1 MRHCKSTNKI
11 KKLTIDMRRNLY
23 ILVMFFLTTGAASA
37 QVGVGVT
44 GTVNSSAKQQVDAS
58 DKGFLPPRVALTST
72 ATASNAISSPAVGLL
87 VYNTATAGTSPSD
100 VTPGLYYYDGAKWQ
114 RVINQQPD
122 ATVTLNGSNPNTG
135 SGFSGDQQSTNF
147 IYVSN
152 DDASQWIWKPNATP
166 SPAYVTYTPPASS
179 SWYSQSTLTDAGSN
193 KTSGIYRTGNVG
205 IWTASFTPTTKLDIR
220 ASTSG
225 MGLRLVDGSQ
235 GANKVLQSD
244 ANGYASWTTNVAV
257 TAARIGTLGTDAG
270 DTGPN
275 TYTGASITLPPG
287 KWSVSVTML
296 GLISAAGNHWVQTYF
311 STSSTVGTGAP
322 GVAGGPTII
331 SGLVVGNANNM
342 ITGTAIINNTS
353 GANKTYYYCTASTS
367 SQTLTNLGRNT
378 YGENSIVAYPMN

>member
-1 MRHCKSTNKI
+1 
-11 KKLTIDMRRNLY
+11 
-23 ILVMFFLTTGAASA
+23 MFFLTTSAASA

-44 GTVNSSAKQQVDAS
+44 GSVNSSAKLQVDAS

-122 ATVTLNGSNPNTG
+122 ATVTFNGSNPNTG

-205 IWTASFTPTTKLDIR
+205 IGTASFTPTTKLDIR
-220 ASTSG
+220 ASSSG
-225 MGLRLVDGSQ
+225 TGLRLVDGSQ
-235 GANKVLQSD
+235 GANKVLKSD
-244 ANGYASWTTNVAV
+244 ANGYASWTTNVSVTPAV
-257 TAARIGTLGTDAG
+257 IGTLGTEAG
-270 DTGPN
+270 NTGPN
-275 TYTGASITLPPG
+275 NYTGASITLPPG
-287 KWSVSVTML
+287 IWSVSVSML
-296 GLISAAGNHWVQTYF
+296 GYIAASGNHWIQTYF
-311 STSSTVGTGAP
+311 TTSSTVGSGAP
-322 GVAGGPTII
+322 GVAGGPTLI
-331 SGLVVGNANNM
+331 SGLVVGNSFNM
-342 ITGTAIINNTS
+342 ITGTAIINNST
-353 GANKTYYYCTASTS
+353 GTVQTYYYWTGSTNG
-367 SQTLTNLGRNT
+367 QTLINIGRDE
-378 YGENSIVAYPMN
+378 YGENSIVAYPMNLN